1 MRIIEI
7 PIDDIEILKIFLNS
21 NKKLEAI
28 KYIIDTYELSL
39 RDANK
44 VVKKIIAN
52 PGLNVIKIE
61 VSQNFQREVK
71 DSLYTKTSKISTI
84 MYYLLLFV
92 GLCLLV
98 GGIYNLGK
106 TLNSL
111 AQTEKTSATIIRY
124 ESHLSVTNSDNRKII
139 QTMYNPVMQFT
150 FRNKIYERKTKTSS
164 SSKDFVIDEQVSV
177 YIHKD
182 FPAVNEVY
190 LDDFIEKYG
199 LALAL
204 LLFGV
209 LITGAGFI
217 VKKF

>member
-1 MRIIEI
+1 MRILEI
-7 PIDDIEILKIFLNS
+7 PIEDVQILKNFLNS

-28 KYIIDTYELSL
+28 KYIINTYELSL
-39 RDANK
+39 RDANR

-52 PGLNVIKIE
+52 PELNIIKVE
-61 VSQNFQREVK
+61 VRSNIKREVNT
-71 DSLYTKTSKISTI
+71 SLRSKTSKISSI
-84 MYYLLLFV
+84 MYYLLLSI
-92 GLCLLV
+92 GLCLLI
-98 GGIYNLGK
+98 GGIYNLGE

-111 AQTEKTSATIIRY
+111 DETEKTNASIIRY
-124 ESHLSVTNSDNRKII
+124 ESHVSVTNSDNRKVM
-139 QTMYNPVMQFT
+139 QTMYTPVMQFT
-150 FRNKIYERKTKTSS
+150 FRNKTYERKTKTSS

-190 LDDFIEKYG
+190 LDDFTEKYG

-209 LITGAGFI
+209 LITGIGFI
-217 VKKF
+217 VKNF

>member
-1 MRIIEI
+1 VRSIEI
-7 PIDDIEILKIFLNS
+7 PIDDIEIIKIFLNS

-28 KYIIDTYELSL
+28 KYIIDTYELSM
-39 RDANK
+39 RDANR

-52 PGLNVIKIE
+52 SELKVIKIE
-61 VSQNFQREVK
+61 VRPNFQREVNT
-71 DSLYTKTSKISTI
+71 SLRSKTSEI

-111 AQTEKTSATIIRY
+111 AQTEKTNATIIRY
-124 ESHLSVTNSDNRKII
+124 ESHLSVTNSDNRKIM
-139 QTMYNPVMQFT
+139 QTMYKPVMQFT
-150 FRNKIYERKTKTSS
+150 FRNKVYERKTKTSS

-182 FPAVNEVY
+182 FPAVNEIY